1 MSERYDLCVIGAGS
15 AGFAA
20 AEAARALGKRTLLVS
35 GPGDLGGTCILR
47 GCMPAKALL
56 SSTERLGEIETAGA
70 LGVQAGNA
78 HVDLPALI
86 ARKRELVD
94 YFAEDRAEELESFPL
109 ARGSARFIARDAIV
123 VEDRRIEAERF
134 VIATGSTIAPPP
146 IQGLAECGYFTSDG
160 ALEITRAPRTLA
172 IVGAGP
178 VGCEF
183 AQYFARLGTRVTLFQ
198 REPDILRNEDADLA
212 RVVAVALRAD
222 GIDLRTDTEI
232 RRCTKDGGECALV
245 ASTGGRTFETRVEQI
260 MLASERIPQVANLA
274 LDVAGVATRNGA
286 VAVDRFLRTTND
298 AIFAAGD
305 VIGRRNLVHV
315 AVYGGNLAAS
325 NAFAGEPAGADFDR
339 YEAHAVYTQPQI
351 GVAGLTEL
359 LCRAR
364 GLAVRVRTHSFR
376 DIGKALVSDSAEGF
390 VKMIVGPDDRIVG
403 VAIVGDG
410 AIDLIGEAIA
420 LIDAGRTTRQV
431 AEMPHL
437 HPTMGEIY
445 ALVAEGFAT
454 PQTSCAS

>member
-109 ARGSARFIARDAIV
+109 ARGCARFIARDAIV

-445 ALVAEGFAT
+445 ARVAEGFAT